1 MGGGLFL
8 GHSLIIIKWT
18 WRVFFPKI
26 CNLNP
31 PPSPLQLGTKEYE
44 ESYIHPNSAVSIQRT
59 LYANTRFF
67 QKQHF
72 YKQRQS
78 EIGKKIKQMLSNTLR
93 LNFCY
98 LKIIDIFHLRYHP
111 KIIGY
116 ILKNKQKNKCGTVHE
131 IIQLIIMKMKMKMKN
146 KSHRY
151 DINRPR
157 TRHGHKYSKYR
168 KCLILTVL
176 LSNT

>member
-1 MGGGLFL
+1 
-8 GHSLIIIKWT
+8 
-18 WRVFFPKI
+18 
-26 CNLNP
+26 
-31 PPSPLQLGTKEYE
+31 
-44 ESYIHPNSAVSIQRT
+44 
-59 LYANTRFF
+59 
-67 QKQHF
+67 
-72 YKQRQS
+72 
-78 EIGKKIKQMLSNTLR
+78 MLSNTLR